1 MALRGLGV
9 KAAGVSGK
17 DGAILTARQKDPE
30 LGHVGDITAA
40 DGELIRLL
48 LSGGYVPVISPVC
61 AGENG
66 ESYNCNA
73 DDAACAVAEALKADK
88 LVFLTDVD
96 GILMDSRNAKT
107 AIPSLTASEARELLD
122 SGLIQG
128 GMVPKLR
135 SCIRALENGVAE
147 VVVLDGRI
155 DHVMLLDAVSG
166 QTMGTTI
173 RRDG

>member
-1 MALRGLGV
+1 MG
-9 KAAGVSGK
+9 
-17 DGAILTARQKDPE
+17 E
-30 LGHVGDITAA
+30 LTAA
-40 DGELIRLL
+40 DGALIRLL

-107 AIPSLTASEARELLD
+107 AIPSLTASEARGPAGERPD
-122 SGLIQG
+122 PGWHGAQAQ
-128 GMVPKLR
+128 KLR
-135 SCIRALENGVAE
+135 ARPG
-147 VVVLDGRI
+147 
-155 DHVMLLDAVSG
+155 
-166 QTMGTTI
+166 
-173 RRDG
+173 